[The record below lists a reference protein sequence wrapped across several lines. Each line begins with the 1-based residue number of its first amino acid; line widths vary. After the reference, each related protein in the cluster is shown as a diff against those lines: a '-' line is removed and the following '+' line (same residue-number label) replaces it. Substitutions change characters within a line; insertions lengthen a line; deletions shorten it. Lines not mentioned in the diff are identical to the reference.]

1 MASREISLKEGIISQ
16 GKTIKRLKFTKY
28 KKHQKFL
35 VLFLL
40 YLFNSL
46 KTIPLLSFL
55 IIIMSSHNHQKLHSK
70 LSAAGL
76 LITLGIIYGDIGTS
90 PLYVMKSIIGER
102 IISAELILGGLSC
115 VFWTLTLQTTLK
127 YVIIILN
134 ADNQGEGGIFSL
146 YSLVKRTKIQW
157 LIVPAII
164 GGSLLLA
171 EGIITPPISVS
182 SAVEGLLIFK
192 PDIPTIPIVIAILFV
207 LFSIQQFGAKL
218 VGKFFSPTML
228 IWFSM
233 LGILGCLQIFQNV
246 EVFNAINPYYAYQL
260 LTSDESGHGFLI
272 LGAVF
277 LCTTGAESLY
287 SDMGHCG
294 RKNIRVSWIFVK
306 TTLILNYFGQGA
318 YLLLHQGKTLQEL
331 GSSNP
336 NPFYLIMADWF
347 QPIGI
352 VIATLAAIIASQAL
366 ISGSFTLINEA
377 MRLNFWPKVKINY
390 PTDVKGQLYIPSI
403 NWLLFIGCVGI
414 ILYFKESKEME
425 HAYGLSIILGMMMTT
440 TLLNFYLILKR
451 VKWYFIAPLIT
462 LYTTIELSFLYANI
476 TKFFDGGY
484 VTLFVAIVMIFIM
497 STWFLAK
504 KISKSYTKVVKIESY
519 KKVLAELSV
528 DLSIPKYA
536 THLVYMTN
544 STRSD
549 EIEEKV
555 MYSILQKR
563 PKRADIYWFIHV
575 NILGEPYKKEY
586 KVTEIVQDDMYRI
599 DFYLGFREPTKINLM
614 FKEVIK
620 DMVSKGEMD
629 ITSRYESLNKNNIL
643 GDFKF
648 VLSEKFLS
656 NDSDLTFFEN
666 IVMSAYFFLKKFSLS
681 EEKGFGLDSSSVKV
695 EQFPMVI
702 HAPEIINMKRIEHC
716 KDKV

>member
-1 MASREISLKEGIISQ
+1 
-16 GKTIKRLKFTKY
+16 
-28 KKHQKFL
+28 
-35 VLFLL
+35 
-40 YLFNSL
+40 
-46 KTIPLLSFL
+46 
-55 IIIMSSHNHQKLHSK
+55 MSSTNHQNLHSK

-76 LITLGIIYGDIGTS
+76 LLTLGIIYGDIGTS
-90 PLYVMKSIIGER
+90 PLYVMKSIIGEST
-102 IISAELILGGLSC
+102 INPELILGGLSC
-115 VFWTLTLQTTLK
+115 ILWTLTLQTTLK
-127 YVIIILN
+127 YVIIVLN
-134 ADNQGEGGIFSL
+134 ADNHGEGGIFSL

-157 LIVPAII
+157 LIVPAIV

-207 LFSIQQFGAKL
+207 LFSIQQFGAKIVTKL
-218 VGKFFSPTML
+218 FSPIML
-228 IWFSM
+228 VWFSM
-233 LGILGCLQIFQNV
+233 LGVLGILQITQNF
-246 EVFNAINPYYAYQL
+246 EVLKAINPYYAYKL
-260 LTSDESGHGFLI
+260 LTSDVGGHGFFI

-277 LCTTGAESLY
+277 LCTTGAEALY

-294 RKNIRVSWIFVK
+294 RKNIRVSWMFVK
-306 TTLILNYFGQGA
+306 TMLVLNYFGQGA
-318 YLLLHQGKTLQEL
+318 YLLDHAGTTLASL
-331 GSSNP
+331 NDHNP

-352 VIATLAAIIASQAL
+352 VVATLAAIIASQAL

-403 NWLLFIGCVGI
+403 NWLLFVGCVGI
-414 ILYFKESKEME
+414 ILYFKESKNME

-440 TLLNFYLILKR
+440 TLLNFYLIMKR
-451 VKWYFIAPLIT
+451 VKWYYIVPLIS
-462 LYTTIELSFLYANI
+462 LYVTIETSFLIANV
-476 TKFFDGGY
+476 TKFMEGGY
-484 VTLFVAIVMIFIM
+484 VTLAIAFFLIGIM

-504 KISKSYTKVVKIESY
+504 KISKSYTKIVKIDDY

-544 STRSD
+544 SNRSD

-563 PKRADIYWFIHV
+563 PKRADLYWFIHV
-575 NILGEPYKKEY
+575 NVQSEPYLKEY
-586 KVTEIVQDDMYRI
+586 RVTEIIRDDIYRI

-620 DMVSKGEMD
+620 EMVQRGEVD
-629 ITSRYESLNKNNIL
+629 VTSRYESLNKNHIL

-648 VLSEKFLS
+648 VLSAKFIS
-656 NDSDLTFFEN
+656 NDSDLTFFEK
-666 IVMSAYFFLKKFSLS
+666 IVMNTYFIMKKFSLS

-695 EQFPMVI
+695 EQFPMVL
-702 HAPEIINMKRIEHC
+702 HAPENIEMTRLN
-716 KDKV
+716 